1 MDTTM
6 IGARVLSVRNGR
18 NEAEPPPAAWIFG
31 VVLDQELDG
40 HARWIIETSDDS
52 LIAQLRSA
60 YEAKSHTAIPRNLLV
75 DPTVNAVD

>member
-6 IGARVLSVRNGR
+6 IGVHVLSARNGQ
-18 NEAEPPPAAWIFG
+18 NETQMPSAWIFG

-40 HARWIIETSDDS
+40 HARWIIETGDVS

-60 YEAKSHTAIPRNLLV
+60 YEAKSHTEIARSLLADPLINAI
-75 DPTVNAVD
+75 D

>member
-6 IGARVLSVRNGR
+6 IGVHVLSARNGQS
-18 NEAEPPPAAWIFG
+18 EAQMSPAAWIFG

-40 HARWIIETSDDS
+40 HARWIIETGDDS

-60 YEAKSHTAIPRNLLV
+60 YEAKSHTDIARGLLV
-75 DPTVNAVD
+75 DPLINAID